1 MGEVYLHVSAPMY
14 QTHGDPGSI
23 RKLTDRRVRTLFTVV
38 AGITSLSAVL
48 RLLHLG
54 SKSLW
59 VDECASVIFAQQ
71 PWPSFWKTMWHG
83 EANMLSYYLLLR
95 GWVHLGNT
103 EFIVRSLSV
112 IPAVG
117 TVFVVYIL
125 GKRLFSAQVGL
136 VSALLLAVNACHVA
150 YSQEARGY
158 ALLLL
163 LSSLSILTFVT
174 AIERATTR
182 SWLLYALVTVAA
194 VYTHFFAGFLI
205 VAQWVSLAFLPR
217 RAIDL
222 RKFYCS
228 ASLITVCIFPALW
241 FVLRKDVGQIDF
253 IPNPGILE
261 LYRLILFLTS
271 YGGKV
276 FGILLAIIYL
286 ACLGVSLRI
295 FLTNW
300 RHSRQ
305 SIESWRLALLLSC
318 VFLPVLLDI
327 SISHLGKQIFYYR
340 YLLICLPALV
350 VLAARGFCCLR
361 SRRVVVTALVAVSA
375 LSMAT
380 VWRYYAKPK
389 EDWREA
395 THYLLSN
402 SRPDDTVVSYPWYAQ
417 EPLKYYEEQLRPS
430 ANMLR
435 LVPAQMYSVNAPQ
448 LNRFEVVWLLS
459 CREDAYLRLFRK
471 GLSRAYPYHHEWR
484 YDGAITVEQYS
495 NQELTAHNDQDI
507 NSVAR
512 AVSPGPLR

>member
-1 MGEVYLHVSAPMY
+1 MY
-14 QTHGDPGSI
+14 QTHGHPWSI
-23 RKLTDRRVRTLFTVV
+23 GNPTDRRARILVTVV
-38 AGITSLSAVL
+38 AGIISLSAML

-59 VDECASVIFAQQ
+59 VDECASLVFAQQ
-71 PWPSFWKTMWHG
+71 SWPSFWKTMWHG

-95 GWVHLGNT
+95 GWIHLGNT

-117 TVFVVYIL
+117 TVLVAYLL
-125 GKRLFSAQVGL
+125 GRRLFSAQVGL

-182 SWLLYALVTVAA
+182 NWLLYVLVTVAA

-205 VAQWVSLAFLPR
+205 AAQWVSLAFLPR

-222 RKFYCS
+222 RKFSFS

-241 FVLRKDVGQIDF
+241 FVVRKDVGQIDF

-286 ACLGVSLRI
+286 ACLGVSLRM

-350 VLAARGFCCLR
+350 VLVARGFCCLR
-361 SRRVVVTALVAVSA
+361 SQRVVVTALVAVSA

-380 VWRYYAKPK
+380 VWRYYEKPK
-389 EDWREA
+389 ENWREA

-402 SRPDDTVVSYPWYAQ
+402 SRPDDIIVSYPWYAQ
-417 EPLKYYEEQLRPS
+417 DPFKYYEKQFSPS
-430 ANMLR
+430 ANALH
-435 LVPAQMYSVNAPQ
+435 LVPAQMYSINAPQ
-448 LNRFEVVWLLS
+448 LNRSEVVWLLS
-459 CREDAYLRLFRK
+459 CREDAYLQLFRRS
-471 GLSRAYPYHHEWR
+471 LSRTYPYHHEWR
-484 YDGAITVEQYS
+484 YDGAITVEEYS
-495 NQELTAHNDQDI
+495 NQELSARNDQDI
-507 NSVAR
+507 NSLAST
-512 AVSPGPLR
+512 VSRLPLR